1 MLESKQTFEDTQT
14 LTQLIPAT
22 QTDEIQTCTQR
33 EKSTERV
40 TIELP
45 RLAGTPLFKGQVD
58 NFSGE
63 ASCLSG

>member
-14 LTQLIPAT
+14 LTQLIPT
-22 QTDEIQTCTQR
+22 QTDEIQTWTQR